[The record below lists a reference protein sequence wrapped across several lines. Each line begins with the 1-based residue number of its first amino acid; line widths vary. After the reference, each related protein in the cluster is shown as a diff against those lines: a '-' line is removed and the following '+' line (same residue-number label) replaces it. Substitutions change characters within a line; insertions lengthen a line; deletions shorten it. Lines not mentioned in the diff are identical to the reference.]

1 MINFSECIDKNNT
14 QQDVTLFNR
23 EDELGRVQ
31 ELLSEHCEEKLSFNP
46 GSASLPNL

>member
-1 MINFSECIDKNNT
+1 MINFRECIDKNNT

-31 ELLSEHCEEKLSFNP
+31 ELLSEDCEKKLSFNP
-46 GSASLPNL
+46 GGASLPNL